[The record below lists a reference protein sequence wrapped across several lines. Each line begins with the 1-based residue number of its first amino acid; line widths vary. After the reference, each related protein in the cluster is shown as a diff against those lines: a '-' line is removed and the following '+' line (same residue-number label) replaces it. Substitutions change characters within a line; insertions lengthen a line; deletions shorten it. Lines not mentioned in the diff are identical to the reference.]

1 MIKRTLTHNWRVL
14 TLGLILSAGLAI
26 AYWQPVDMDTLFVW
40 GEYLTGHPLSL
51 LLIILTQALVLTLA
65 LPGSLLV
72 WVIAPFQPPVI
83 AVPVL
88 VIGSVLGAA
97 GARLFAD
104 TLTRHWQPGPRSR
117 TIIELLEKRSDVL
130 TQIALRALPGFPHS
144 VINYAG
150 GMLKLPWPAYLSAA
164 IIGLSCKWTVYAMAI
179 YGLGTAIHEDA
190 ELSAWQLLP
199 LFLLAGLFLLAAW
212 IRPRLMK

>member
-1 MIKRTLTHNWRVL
+1 MSSLGQHWRPL
-14 TLGLILSAGLAI
+14 ALALILCTGLVI
-26 AYWQPVDMDTLFVW
+26 AYWQPVDMDTLFAW
-40 GEYLTGHPLSL
+40 GDTLTAHPLTL
-51 LLIILTQALVLTLA
+51 LLIILIQALLFSLA
-65 LPGSLLV
+65 LPGSVLV
-72 WVIAPFQPPVI
+72 WVVAPFQPPVI

-88 VIGSVLGAA
+88 VCGSVLGAA

-104 TLTRHWQPGPRSR
+104 TLTRHWQPGPRAQA
-117 TIIELLEKRSDVL
+117 IISLLEKRSDVL

-150 GMLKLPWPAYLSAA
+150 GWLRLAWPAYLSAA
-164 IIGLSCKWTVYAMAI
+164 FIGLGCKWTVYAMAI

-212 IRPRLMK
+212 ARPRLVR